1 MLSRALSVEEGISRE
16 FLLAVADSREV
27 TGVNPVAAR
36 ADHFLFTRCRGEW
49 LGSLGDGP
57 ETREFVHVLL
67 KVFVF

>member
-1 MLSRALSVEEGISRE
+1 VPFSAYDGEFPE
-16 FLLAVADSREV
+16 FLLVVAHSREV

-57 ETREFVHVLL
+57 EKREFVHVQL